1 MTANTASNP
10 QDYNT
15 FMQEIQQLRKEI
27 ADAKQQQQ
35 YSTTTTQLQQP
46 QQQQFGSQLQGAGA
60 GATQAT
66 TKKQG
71 KAGMADM
78 KATLDKF
85 NESLKQLQD
94 QVQSLKF
101 GQGSEY
107 DQEYEERFAGGE
119 FEGNGGQGQF
129 DQSNVYSGT
138 QAPQQISSQGNLY
151 QGVGQQGGQQFQGQQ
166 GQQGLQQGG
175 QGFQGQQ
182 QGGQGRGQQGGFQPA
197 FVQGNQ
203 MRTGPRGGN
212 VIPADDQYQT
222 RATGPGK
229 APVKAAMPGQGAM
242 RPNRPRPLP
251 LDKRSQLLLNK
262 PKTLKETFQA
272 ELVEEIAFV
281 NWKRKRLV
289 LIGEDRFLERA
300 LSRINSHNIQCLPV
314 VSAQGK
320 GIIGTI
326 DVLDIIQQLIDT
338 FDKNAD
344 RTIQQGLRRDFMNR
358 TVGSLLSQHSYVI
371 SSAASLYMAV
381 GYMIKCQQDRF
392 VVVDR
397 KVEGDVQQLS
407 KDNPEMDVD
416 GLFTLHDCVRF
427 LVQNSILM
435 RQEPD
440 FHKSLHEL
448 GLGLNQPKIVKH
460 NIIAADAFKQI
471 GRNCCMGLAVVDD
484 NNCLIGNISATDLKG
499 VTRNNCPIL
508 NSSVQEF
515 ITRDQKRGW
524 WERPITID
532 LNDSLYH
539 TIHQFVSLGIHRMYV
554 VDDQHHPIGEVSL
567 RDVMNV
573 VWKIIQ

>member
-1 MTANTASNP
+1 
-10 QDYNT
+10 
-15 FMQEIQQLRKEI
+15 MQEIAQLRKEI
-27 ADAKQQQQ
+27 AEAKQQQSGTFNQ
-35 YSTTTTQLQQP
+35 QQQP
-46 QQQQFGSQLQGAGA
+46 QQQQLGSQSMGAGA
-60 GATQAT
+60 GAGASGV

-85 NESLKQLQD
+85 NESLRQLQD
-94 QVQSLKF
+94 QVQSLRS
-101 GQGSEY
+101 GRDTDEY
-107 DQEYEERFAGGE
+107 DERFAGGD
-119 FEGNGGQGQF
+119 FEGNGGQQGLHQQGHF
-129 DQSNVYSGT
+129 DQSQVYHGTTPPQDFTSQQGLYSGVT
-138 QAPQQISSQGNLY
+138 Q
-151 QGVGQQGGQQFQGQQ
+151 QGQQ
-166 GQQGLQQGG
+166 GQQFPQQQQQGQQQQFSQQ
-175 QGFQGQQ
+175 QGFQGGQQ
-182 QGGQGRGQQGGFQPA
+182 QGQFQQGRQGQQGTFI
-197 FVQGNQ
+197 QGNQ
-203 MRTGPRGGN
+203 LRGGRRGGR
-212 VIPADDQYQT
+212 VQPAPDQYQT
-222 RATGPGK
+222 NATGPGK
-229 APVKAAMPGQGAM
+229 APVQAAMPGQGAM
-242 RPNRPRPLP
+242 RPNRPRPIP
-251 LDKRSQLLLNK
+251 LEKRKALLENK

-272 ELVEEIAFV
+272 ELVEEIAFI

-314 VSAQGK
+314 VSSSGK

-326 DVLDIIQQLIDT
+326 DVLDIIQNLIDC

-358 TVGSLLSQHSYVI
+358 PVSSLLSQHSYVI
-371 SSAASLYMAV
+371 SSASSLWMAV
-381 GYMIKCQQDRF
+381 GYMIKNQQDRF

-397 KVEGDVQQLS
+397 QVENDVAQLT
-407 KDNPEMDVD
+407 KEKPEMDVD
-416 GLFTLHDCVRF
+416 GLFTLHDVVRF

-440 FHKSLHEL
+440 FHKSLYEL
-448 GLGLNQPKIVKH
+448 GLGQSPPKIVKH
-460 NIIAADAFKQI
+460 SIIAADAFKQI
-471 GRNCCMGLAVVDD
+471 GKNCCMGLAVVDD
-484 NNCLIGNISATDLKG
+484 NGVLIGNISATDLKG

-524 WERPITID
+524 WERPISID

-554 VDDQHHPIGEVSL
+554 VDDQQRPIGEVSL

-573 VWKIIQ
+573 VWRIIQ

>member
-1 MTANTASNP
+1 MTANTASNTP
-10 QDYNT
+10 DYNS
-15 FMQEIQQLRKEI
+15 FMQEISQLRKEI
-27 ADAKQQQQ
+27 ADAKQLQQQ
-35 YSTTTTQLQQP
+35 YSTTTTQQQQP
-46 QQQQFGSQLQGAGA
+46 QQQLSGSQLGAGA
-60 GATQAT
+60 GATQVG

-78 KATLDKF
+78 KLTLDKF
-85 NESLKQLQD
+85 NDSLRQLQE

-101 GQGSEY
+101 GQGRADTY
-107 DQEYEERFAGGE
+107 DEYEDRFGGE
-119 FEGNGGQGQF
+119 FEGNGHEQQQGLYQGGQLGQQGQGQQQQGQF
-129 DQSNVYSGT
+129 
-138 QAPQQISSQGNLY
+138 PQQQGQ
-151 QGVGQQGGQQFQGQQ
+151 QGFQQQGQQGGQFQQ
-166 GQQGLQQGG
+166 GQQGGKFQ
-175 QGFQGQQ
+175 QGQQ
-182 QGGQGRGQQGGFQPA
+182 AGQFQQGQQGGF
-197 FVQGNQ
+197 VQGNQ
-203 MRTGPRGGN
+203 LRTGPRGGN
-212 VIPADDQYQT
+212 VVKQPDQYQT

-229 APVKAAMPGQGAM
+229 APVQAAMPGQGLM

-251 LDKRSQLLLNK
+251 LEKRTALIQNK

-272 ELVEEIAFV
+272 ELVEEIAFL

-289 LIGEDRFLERA
+289 LIGEERFLERA

-338 FDKNAD
+338 FDRNSDK
-344 RTIQQGLRRDFMNR
+344 TIQQGLRRDFMNR
-358 TVGSLLSQHSYVI
+358 QVGSLLSQNSYVI

-397 KVEGDVQQLS
+397 KVEGDVQPLS

-416 GLFTLHDCVRF
+416 GLFTLHDVVRF

-448 GLGLNQPKIVKH
+448 GLGQNKPKIVKH
-460 NIIAADAFKQI
+460 TIIAADAFKQI

-484 NNCLIGNISATDLKG
+484 NDCLIGNISATDLKG

-508 NSSVQEF
+508 NSSVQDF

-524 WERPITID
+524 WERPISID

-554 VDDQHHPIGEVSL
+554 VDDQHRPIGEVSL
-567 RDVMNV
+567 RDVMTV
-573 VWKIIQ
+573 VWRIIQ

>member
-1 MTANTASNP
+1 
-10 QDYNT
+10 
-15 FMQEIQQLRKEI
+15 MQEIQQLRKEI

-35 YSTTTTQLQQP
+35 YSTTTTQQQQP
-46 QQQQFGSQLQGAGA
+46 QQQQLGSQTGAGA
-60 GATQAT
+60 GASQVS

-78 KATLDKF
+78 KLTLDNF
-85 NESLKQLQD
+85 NQSLKQLQE
-94 QVQSLKF
+94 QVQSMKF
-101 GQGSEY
+101 GQQGRGEHFDEY
-107 DQEYEERFAGGE
+107 ADDRFAGD
-119 FEGNGGQGQF
+119 FEGNGGQHDQQQGQF
-129 DQSNVYSGT
+129 QQGQVYSGT
-138 QAPQQISSQGNLY
+138 QAPQEFSSQGGLY
-151 QGVGQQGGQQFQGQQ
+151 QGVTQQGGQQGGQQQRFQGQQ
-166 GQQGLQQGG
+166 Q

-182 QGGQGRGQQGGFQPA
+182 QLGGQRQQQAFQ
-197 FVQGNQ
+197 QGNQ

-212 VIPADDQYQT
+212 VIPRDDQYQT
-222 RATGPGK
+222 NATGPGK
-229 APVKAAMPGQGAM
+229 APVKAAMPGQGIM

-251 LDKRSQLLLNK
+251 LEKRKQLLENK

-272 ELVEEIAFV
+272 ELVEEIAFI

-289 LIGEDRFLERA
+289 LIGSERFLERA

-314 VSAQGK
+314 VSDQGK

-344 RTIQQGLRRDFMNR
+344 RTIQQSLRRDFMNR
-358 TVGSLLSQHSYVI
+358 PVSSLLSQNSYVI
-371 SSAASLYMAV
+371 SSAASLYMAI
-381 GYMIKCQQDRF
+381 GYMIKLNQDRF

-407 KDNPEMDVD
+407 LNNPEMDVD
-416 GLFTLHDCVRF
+416 GLFTLHDVVRF
-427 LVQNSILM
+427 LVQNSLLM

-448 GLGLNQPKIVKH
+448 GLGQNQPKIVKH
-460 NIIAADAFKQI
+460 SVIAADAFRQI

-484 NNCLIGNISATDLKG
+484 NGSLIGNLSASDLKG

-524 WERPITID
+524 WERPISID

-554 VDDQHHPIGEVSL
+554 VDDQHRPIGEVSL

-573 VWKIIQ
+573 VWRIIQ